1 MKLNIFRCRP
11 FQAEI
16 GLNPAWRPK
25 CSEYSRCGAYFV
37 ANFMEIPNFQVKKC
51 KMSHVPAV
59 DAFMKFS
66 SDQWA
71 FHCIPWALACSFSDF
86 HLISH
91 LELRFLTRFSSFF
104 TQIREQNLDDCPQ
117 NCDKNTENYAKWVF
131 ADGLKPIEKLWIV
144 QNESLEKLEKWG
156 VVPVAVVAGAAAS
169 PSVGKF
175 QENEGIRGFEAVGVG
190 FWKKIIEKLWKID
203 ILKT

>member
-1 MKLNIFRCRP
+1 MSPQWMLRKKKFR
-11 FQAEI
+11 
-16 GLNPAWRPK
+16 
-25 CSEYSRCGAYFV
+25 
-37 ANFMEIPNFQVKKC
+37 
-51 KMSHVPAV
+51 
-59 DAFMKFS
+59 KFS
-66 SDQWA
+66 VKFSNDQWA

-190 FWKKIIEKLWKID
+190 FWKKSLKSYEKSIFWEHKISIFKKKKFFEIYFSKKFFSEKLLI
-203 ILKT
+203 IFF